1 MTIKVGQI
9 IDGYRI
15 LSELGRGGNGIVY
28 KAQSL
33 DDQKVLALKTPLKE
47 RIKKD
52 PRLASN
58 FLRETSAIARLEH
71 SNIAAY
77 YKAGTYRFEENG
89 EQIVIPYITM
99 EFIEGTPFAELTKIS
114 LRKIVLLMQK
124 VVEAVSYAHGKG
136 VIHRDLK
143 PTNIIL
149 DKENN
154 PKVLDFGLA
163 KMLDEITT
171 SCGFFEGSPS
181 FAAPEQFKGENCD
194 ERTDIWTLGSIL
206 YFLIT
211 GRPPFVPEHIQ
222 ELNQMQQVFA
232 IQEMVLNQKPA
243 KPSRWNAQCDSYLDE
258 ICLKALSKEAK
269 DRYQNA
275 DDMVSALGQWGKI
288 NRDKW
293 AEKAQGAV
301 KWSKLLPCFFKNSK
315 INQAYK
321 FLEKGLTFA
330 PASPPIK
337 EKLLELLQL
346 QGITNV
352 ALVEIP
358 IPDNMNPKDWEWMY
372 SAIQTSLEIKESFL
386 IPIKKIVLG
395 VASKEDIPHQM
406 IAIYE
411 KPQGQTLQS
420 QIGQIT
426 PEIALDLAHKLM
438 EVISLYQKKGFPC
451 SLPELSEI
459 FISPIQIIPTG
470 WPYRKEKQVNALN
483 MASLLYYSLTGFP
496 LQIDAPELQKLPEKF
511 RDPISYVLAKDSS
524 VKTAQEFL
532 DALERNH
539 EAHKILNSG
548 VLDRPFEF
556 PAGEY
561 CLNNPL
567 RIEKNGHLKLSGH
580 TVFQISP
587 NCSIQ
592 CYGQITAKGIWDE
605 ENSKGSICF
614 LPASPK
620 EGWGGI
626 HFFSDN
632 PKSQFF
638 EGCLFEEGRGFS
650 SQGGTSSGGAIHIEA
665 GKLVIK
671 KSCFREN
678 KADGDAG
685 AIYACGLDIEVELE
699 EVIFA
704 DNKSERYGG
713 AIVLNSE
720 GKVTLSKCRLE
731 DNRSKEDG
739 GAIYAKGDSPAEIA
753 EISMKDCVL
762 AGNRS
767 QINGGAVMLSFH
779 SRLKGE
785 NNHWDTNVADDS
797 GGAVFLIGKSELSEL
812 YISNCKFSS
821 NRAQNKGGAI
831 FARKDTLIECKSCR
845 FDSNSSDRD
854 SAGAIGLDGKASK
867 LSISASF
874 LDTVFNENRCRIDGG
889 AIHAN
894 INTNCFFDDCRFD
907 GNSTEE
913 HRGGA
918 IFIAGE
924 KENYSCAKFTQCN
937 FSRNRSKMDGGA
949 INANLYSKISLE
961 DCRLKNNNSDDSAG
975 AISIVGEEGENQTE
989 ASFIKV
995 IFLGNRCKSSGGA
1008 VNALDTTILNFD
1020 DCQFENNRCDEEAG
1034 AIHIRGAE
1042 CKKYSEAKLR
1052 NCSFTENKSKQ
1063 GSGAVHLN
1071 FFTRSKWEE
1080 CRFKSNHAE
1089 GKHAGAIQLVGKE
1102 KEMATEATFAECSF
1116 LENLARMD
1124 GGAIHIGD
1132 YSLALIDKT
1141 RFENN
1146 KAENSGGSISLVGR
1160 EAKYPTKM
1168 TLRQTHFTENHCGLD
1183 GGAIASGSHTRMIL
1197 SDCRFINNS
1206 AESSCGAIGISGK
1219 IDEEASKAKF
1229 QHVTF
1234 IGNHC
1239 KNDGGAIAAGGHSQM
1254 IFEECRLENNY
1265 AEGSCG
1271 AIGIVGYDKKN
1282 RSDATFTKVAFMGN
1296 HCSVDGGAMVI
1307 GRFSRTKFEKCIFE
1321 GNQVEKK
1328 TGGAVLI
1335 LGKDSSFATIAD
1347 FQEVIFRKN
1356 QCYID
1361 GGAINVNIY
1370 SQASF
1375 RNCLFEDNVAMK
1387 KNGGAIVLLGKD
1399 GNCPTKA
1406 IFHQVTFQRNQCNI
1420 SGGAINANDYTRSHF
1435 TDCVFEEN
1443 CAKNKNGGAV
1453 LVLGEDG
1460 KYPSDARFN
1469 SVVFRK
1475 NYCLGSGGAVNVN
1488 VFTISHFEECV
1499 FEKNMCEENGGGILI
1514 RGLRRV
1520 PNKATVKACH
1530 FVGNIAGKIGADV
1543 ALNAVKGV
1551 TEQSL
1556 LSDNTIEIP
1565 GPDFQAEELEEKKS
1579 TDRLP
1584 RGQDIHASKKQEEVS
1599 SEEKKGTAKLNKSD
1613 YPLGSIPEK
1622 KNTGKLKQIDKKED
1636 QPNGF

>member
-33 DDQKVLALKTPLKE
+33 DDQKILALKSPLKE

-71 SNIAAY
+71 PNIASY

-99 EFIEGTPFAELTKIS
+99 EFVEGTPFSELSRIS
-114 LRKIVLLMQK
+114 LRRIVLLMQK
-124 VVEAVSYAHGKG
+124 VVEGVAYAHAKG
-136 VIHRDLK
+136 VVHRDLK

-154 PKVLDFGLA
+154 PKILDFGLA
-163 KMLDEITT
+163 KMLDEVTT
-171 SCGFFEGSPS
+171 SSGFFEGSPS

-194 ERTDIWTLGSIL
+194 ERTDIWTLGAIL

-232 IQEMVLNQKPA
+232 IQEMVLSQKPL
-243 KPSRWNAQCDSYLDE
+243 KPSRWNGECDSYLDE
-258 ICLKALSKEAK
+258 ICLKALSKETK
-269 DRYQNA
+269 ERYQNA
-275 DDMVSALGQWGKI
+275 EDMVSALAQWGRL

-293 AEKAQGAV
+293 ADKAEGAIQ
-301 KWSKLLPCFFKNSK
+301 WSRILPGFLKTGQ
-315 INQAYK
+315 INKAYR
-321 FLEKGLTFA
+321 FIEKGLTFA

-346 QGITNV
+346 QGITNI

-358 IPDNMNPKDWEWMY
+358 IPDNMHPKDWELMY
-372 SAIQTSLEIKESFL
+372 SAILTSLEIKEDFL
-386 IPIKKIVLG
+386 IPIKRILLG
-395 VASKEDIPHQM
+395 IASKEEIPHQM
-406 IAIYE
+406 IAFYE

-420 QIGQIT
+420 QIGHIP
-426 PEIALDLAHKLM
+426 PELALELAHKIM
-438 EVISLYQKKGFPC
+438 EVISLYQKKGFSC
-451 SLPELSEI
+451 SLPEMTEI
-459 FISPIQIIPTG
+459 FVSPIQIVPTG
-470 WPYRKEKQVNALN
+470 WPYRKDKQVNALN
-483 MASLLYYSLTGFP
+483 LASILYYALTGFP
-496 LQIDAPELQKLPEKF
+496 LQMDAPELQKLPEKF
-511 RDPISYVLAKDSS
+511 RDPIAYVLAKDSS
-524 VKTAQEFL
+524 IKTAQEFL

-539 EAHKILNSG
+539 EAHKILQSG
-548 VLDRPFEF
+548 ILDRPFDF
-556 PAGEY
+556 PPGEY
-561 CLNNPL
+561 YLNKSL
-567 RIEKNGHLKLSGH
+567 RIEKNGHLKISGA
-580 TVFQISP
+580 TIFYISP
-587 NCSIQ
+587 GCSLQ
-592 CYGQITAKGIWDE
+592 CYGQITAKGTWDE
-605 ENSKGSICF
+605 ENNKGSIGF
-614 LPASPK
+614 IPASPK

-626 HFFSDN
+626 YFFPDN

-638 EGCLFEEGRGFS
+638 EGCFFEEARGYMP
-650 SQGGTSSGGAIHIEA
+650 QGGACSGGAIHLEA
-665 GKLVIK
+665 GKLIIK

-678 KADGDAG
+678 KVDGDAG
-685 AIYACGLDIEVELE
+685 AIYACGLDIEIELE
-699 EVIFA
+699 EVQFL

-713 AIVLNSE
+713 AIALNSE
-720 GKVTLSKCRLE
+720 GKISLTKCRLE

-739 GAIYAKGDSPAEIA
+739 GAIYAKGDNPAEVA
-753 EISMKDCVL
+753 EIFMKDCML

-767 QINGGAVMLSFH
+767 QIGGGGIMLSFH
-779 SRLKGE
+779 SRLKAE
-785 NNHWDTNVADDS
+785 DTHWDTNVADDS
-797 GGAVFLIGKSELSEL
+797 GGAIHLIGKSELSEL

-831 FARKDTLIECKSCR
+831 FARKDTKIECKSCR

-867 LSISASF
+867 AAISASF
-874 LDTVFNENRCRIDGG
+874 SDTVFNDNRCRIDGG
-889 AIHAN
+889 AINAN
-894 INTNCFFDDCRFD
+894 INTNCIFDDCRFD

-913 HRGGA
+913 HRAGA
-918 IFIAGE
+918 IFITGE
-924 KENYSCAKFTQCN
+924 KDSYSQAKFVQCN
-937 FSRNRSKMDGGA
+937 FNRNRSKMDGGA
-949 INANLYSKISLE
+949 INANLYSKIYIE
-961 DCRLKNNNSDDSAG
+961 DCRLKNNNSDDSGG
-975 AISIVGEEGENQTE
+975 AVAIVGEEGDKATE
-989 ASFIKV
+989 ASFIKA
-995 IFLGNRCKSSGGA
+995 IFMGNRCKSSGGA
-1008 VNALDTTILNFD
+1008 INAIDATTTNFE
-1020 DCQFENNRCDEEAG
+1020 DCQFENNRCEEEAG
-1034 AIHIRGAE
+1034 AIQIKGADF
-1042 CKKYSEAKLR
+1042 KKYSEAKLH
-1052 NCSFTENKSKQ
+1052 NCIFTENRSKQ

-1089 GKHAGAIQLVGKE
+1089 GKHAGAIHLIGKE
-1102 KEMATEATFAECSF
+1102 KSMPTEATFLECAF
-1116 LENLARMD
+1116 LENLSRMD

-1132 YSLALIDKT
+1132 YSLVILDKS

-1146 KAENSGGSISLVGR
+1146 KAENSGGCISLVGR
-1160 EAKYPTKM
+1160 EASHPTKM
-1168 TLRQTHFTENHCGLD
+1168 TIRQTHFTENHCGLD
-1183 GGAIASGSHTRMIL
+1183 GGAIAAGNHTRMVL
-1197 SDCRFINNS
+1197 ADCRFINNS
-1206 AESSCGAIGISGK
+1206 AESSCGAIGITGK

-1234 IGNHC
+1234 MGNHC
-1239 KNDGGAIAAGGHSQM
+1239 KNDGGAIAAGAHSQM
-1254 IFEECRLENNY
+1254 IFEDCRLENNY
-1265 AEGSCG
+1265 SEGSCG
-1271 AIGIVGYDKKN
+1271 GIGIVGYDKKN
-1282 RSDATFTKVAFMGN
+1282 RSDATFTKVTFTGN
-1296 HCSVDGGAMVI
+1296 HCAIDGGAMVI

-1328 TGGAVLI
+1328 TGGAILI
-1335 LGKDSSFATIAD
+1335 LGKDSSFASIAD

-1406 IFHQVTFQRNQCNI
+1406 TFNQVTFKRNQCNI

-1435 TDCVFEEN
+1435 TDCVFEDN

-1469 SVVFRK
+1469 GVVFRK

-1488 VFTISHFEECV
+1488 VFTISYFEECL

-1520 PNKATVKACH
+1520 PNKATVKGCR

-1565 GPDFQAEELEEKKS
+1565 EPDFQAEEIEERKS

-1584 RGQDIHASKKQEEVS
+1584 KGEDIKAQEDS
-1599 SEEKKGTAKLNKSD
+1599 SMITEARKATS
-1613 YPLGSIPEK
+1613 
-1622 KNTGKLKQIDKKED
+1622 KLKKTEYQE
-1636 QPNGF
+1636 